1 MEADLCGRPAAVKT
15 LPEVPGLGGLY
26 ARAVL
31 PGWPRL
37 PGRGSS
43 SPDDASLPEVTY
55 RVADVLADPEHL
67 LRYQRLLGEPADDVL
82 PAGFVH
88 VLAFPVAMALMVHP
102 DFPLPL
108 AGTVHLANT
117 VTAARAIRADEHL
130 EVHAWARG
138 LAPHPRGTQVELV
151 TEVSARCGAGA
162 ATEVVWRGVST
173 YLAKGV
179 ARSGVSAGL
188 RRDTDG
194 VSENTDGLSK
204 STDWLSKDKP
214 VATAVVG
221 AAAPAADLPSVGAAS
236 GSTAAFAPPMP
247 TARWALDAGTGRRY
261 AAISGDRN
269 PIHLSALTAKAFG
282 FPRAIA
288 HGMYTAARA
297 LAESGAGRGAVEWT
311 VVFAKPVLLPGVVAV
326 SITDVEGGFVYSG
339 WNARTGKEHFRGSVT
354 PILNPIDT
362 APAGERL

>member
-1 MEADLCGRPAAVKT
+1 MDVDLAGRPSTVKT
-15 LPEVPGLGGLY
+15 LPGVPGLGGLY

-37 PGRGSS
+37 PGRGGEE
-43 SPDDASLPEVTY
+43 PDDASLPEVTY
-55 RVADVLADPEHL
+55 RAADVVADPEHL
-67 LRYQRLLGEPADDVL
+67 VRYQRLLGEPVDDVL

-88 VLAFPVAMALMVHP
+88 VLAFPVAMALMVRP

-108 AGTVHLANT
+108 AGMVHLANT
-117 VTAARAIRADEHL
+117 VTVARTIRSDERL

-151 TEVSARCGAGA
+151 TEVTARYGAGDA
-162 ATEVVWRGVST
+162 MEVVWRGVST

-179 ARSGVSAGL
+179 TRSGVGAGDAEGSA
-188 RRDTDG
+188 
-194 VSENTDGLSK
+194 E
-204 STDWLSKDKP
+204 
-214 VATAVVG
+214 
-221 AAAPAADLPSVGAAS
+221 APAGAPF
-236 GSTAAFAPPMP
+236 TPPMP

-261 AAISGDRN
+261 AAVSGDRN

-297 LAESGAGRGAVEWT
+297 LAESGVGRAGAGRSGALEWT
-311 VVFAKPVLLPGVVAV
+311 VEFAKPVLLPSSVAV
-326 SITDVEGGFVYSG
+326 SITGDEASGFEYVG
-339 WNARTGKEHFRGSVT
+339 WDARRGKEHFRGHVT
-354 PILNPIDT
+354 P
-362 APAGERL
+362 GVS